1 MTYDEFKKNFLPEF
15 LKIKSING
23 RIAYAKQHLQ
33 RIGAGSGRIVYDIDG
48 EKVLKLAKNS
58 RGVAQ
63 NDAEA
68 GAGYYEQNHNI
79 LAKIYD
85 SPEDESWLISEKA
98 KPVDE
103 ARIIQLT
110 GIPSLNELFT
120 FLRNYEEISKGKKKI
135 IPQDPKVEEAMWEN
149 QFAFAVG
156 DFVASYAQSAGDM
169 GRPSSYGEVIRNG
182 EPTIVLTDYGLSD
195 EVFDTHYSGKKSV
208 RMYEM
213 YGFADGND
221 DMLSDMPPQDAI
233 DTRQSMW
240 ALMPYSVG
248 DGPGVINEK
257 FISFVENRDKY
268 PNKTLKSTPYI
279 LDEFHD
285 VVNNLQEVLN
295 HVKDKKK
302 FYGNLLELQDYLIRG
317 KFYNRE
323 PLQKEIHNIDESTV
337 KGLSDISR
345 EYADSIAVEVADKLN
360 LGIPHH
366 LGEGGNGHAYLVND
380 NKVLKLTHDSCEVDA
395 GGKINAT
402 HPKAL
407 AFVFKIYK
415 AIDDRIN
422 KSLFVLIQEYIADK
436 PHQEFKRYTE
446 IINSLGEDLYGR
458 LLGVLVKGRARKDDQ
473 EFAGKTLQDFPELAK
488 IILSANPTA
497 NINQS
502 DREKAHQFMMGLYE
516 IKIELQQLQIKS
528 NDYMTLSNLGYKN
541 GVLMYYDIGGC
552 VVPEPN
558 IPDDSVIRLPEGKEV
573 MNEDVY
579 GLSREF
585 ADRIANNVAQKY
597 GYGQPKFMEEGSN
610 GSAYDIGNNLVMKI
624 TKDLSEANE
633 NLELIGKPLKYI
645 AQPYKVFSVK
655 SPSAQREIFVIILE
669 KLKTDEKFAAIAERL
684 NFAFDKILGVNL
696 GNVLDYYSRGKASN
710 SDVAKVQK
718 YLARN
723 PQDAEYFNGLLKIV
737 EECRKYGIE
746 SKDYLNPDNLGYK
759 PDGSM
764 GFFDVGFGNWFFK
777 SENKP
782 EEVQVDEDGSA
793 LYSTPNAIGQDDF
806 PAHNNIDTS
815 DSIEN
820 DLHAN
825 SSLYEDLEYNHVV
838 GDATSDVFEISERVM
853 SSMKGS
859 TGVEVKDKCRLGG
872 GTTCNQGDISNLE
885 IKPLNEV
892 NGNDKRDFWAWV
904 SPENNIIKVPILN
917 HKDLI
922 MRVYKDREFGWDYD
936 RVFQQAIKDGWV
948 RVTYEYNQ
956 SNYSGSLALNGYD
969 KNRVKDVFKAKFYSL
984 VQYGN
989 NSVFIDYENP
999 EGSEVFSTRNSD
1011 SKAKLVDY
1019 ISEEIDAKTVH
1030 GDDTKALQYLID
1042 GKRDTCF
1049 IEITPEQFK
1058 LIEKNSLK
1066 VFPVRM
1072 KSQNSMMGIVYRDQI
1087 KALKLYNFAKSR
1099 GGYLQD
1105 KTPDEA
1111 REVGELL
1118 GYMDI
1123 SIEEYIRRKYGKPVP
1138 PAPTEDDYKDLD
1150 EGMDMT
1156 RLDRGVDK
1164 DEMVEVQDF
1173 PLKDLTVSK
1182 RGIAGAIQDIRNN
1195 EPSRTNEP
1203 VLVFYNISNKTFLVE
1218 DGYHR
1223 VAQAYLNKQTTI
1235 PVQIYSNT
1243 WSDYVA
1249 NIAPENR
1256 FNVGE
1261 GVADRYAEKEFNI
1274 ADPNLKM
1281 DVQARGEMERGM
1293 GEVVGKIKGIAIYKN
1308 PKSLMNF
1315 GTNVRAIADSEGNLF
1330 VAQEDAQFYHG
1341 GMGDVLNF
1349 ADNGRI
1355 YSIQNKYQ
1363 LLNRVG
1369 GTHAF
1374 GLGDTGTNYITYD
1387 ENSYKNAVNIL
1398 RAAKRRNPQFEF
1410 YKEKFDNIKGEPI
1423 SLDNLEKNN
1432 IFVENKIMNEA
1443 QIMSIQDLPFK
1454 GEVESLGGEIYAVGG
1469 AVRDSFLG
1477 KDSKDLDIII
1487 RNIPEEQLMVI
1498 LRKYGTVN
1506 PVGKSFA
1513 VVKFKPNGS
1522 TEDIDVALPRTEVST
1537 GEGHKDFVITADPYL
1552 PIEKDLERRD
1562 FTINAIAKD
1571 MQGNVID
1578 PFNGQEDLKS
1588 GVIRITHPKSFSDD
1602 PLRMLRAVQFASRFN
1617 FTIDPETYQMI
1628 RDNAE
1633 KIRTVAK
1640 DRTQEEFL
1648 KIIEKGDPA
1657 KGAFLLKD
1665 TGLLRQMGVD
1675 APMLVGDE
1683 WNNVKTLAEFVY
1695 LLTSG
1700 SQVSPAVFYKRNL
1713 RGDVEIINEING
1725 LIAGLTTQ
1733 SDNPIANR
1741 AFANAMVLNSKGT
1754 NVLQSKILPQ
1764 PLQVACQELL
1774 SGKYPKTTNDLA
1786 ATGDDMKAIGYVEGK
1801 ELGSVRKDMLLKVY
1815 ADKLRNDKQDLLAYA
1830 KQNNAGMIKEEKKPE
1845 DRIEFGCLAIFL
1857 DVPVWNKITSII
1869 RPEDIYEEPGYG
1881 IETDAHTTILYGFH
1895 DEVTSEDCFALFKKN
1910 MPLEPIKIGVKGI
1923 SIFNNL
1929 KFDVVKFDVNS
1940 EELTK
1945 LNGIM
1950 KQLPHD
1956 DKFPDYHPHITIAYV
1971 KRGEGSKYI
1980 KQFEK
1985 ERKLVGKEL
1994 VYTWKGHRGNDGDS
2008 LMLDGSIDEGVADKY
2023 AEKAFN
2029 IPDSTADQNLR
2040 ASAEVQKAE
2049 EKPVAMLKKGNVPVF
2064 ENPRSLTNFGPNT
2077 RAIVDKEGNIFVA
2090 QKNGQFNHGNL
2101 AMALGIVDFED
2112 SIYTSEFMEDYQL
2125 LLRVG
2130 GSNQFG
2136 LSDASEDFARNS
2148 DDYESIDVVKYILGQ
2163 AKSRNPQYDFIPRY
2177 YQDVNKPEE
2186 INEPEAVYELAYP
2199 EMNKMKDSSWDINGV
2214 QVGIKYF
2221 VNKYYEWNQDGY
2233 KDPTERSVLEFIQNN
2248 YEDFVNDE
2256 NLRKELLRA
2265 LTDNDVLDE
2274 EEMNRKVLYTAVV
2287 LDDKSRAALLSRL
2300 GNMIPETWETIA
2312 HHMTMNLGP
2321 IAPEYVKFLGMT
2333 VVLNATEFAMDD
2345 KVMAVG
2351 VEMDSYLTK
2360 NAKPHVTLA
2369 VNRANGGKPMMSNKL
2384 TEWQKLSEPLILT
2397 GKVTEVE

>member
-1 MTYDEFKKNFLPEF
+1 MTYEEFKKNFLPEF
-15 LKIKSING
+15 LNIKSYSGKIK
-23 RIAYAKQHLQ
+23 YASQHLQ

-48 EKVLKLAKNS
+48 EKVLKLAKNT
-58 RGVAQ
+58 RGLAQ

-68 GAGYYEQNHNI
+68 GAGYYEQNHGI

-169 GRPSSYGEVIRNG
+169 GRPSSYGEVIRDG
-182 EPTIVLTDYGLSD
+182 RPAIVLTDYGLSD

-233 DTRQSMW
+233 DTRQGMW
-240 ALMPYSVG
+240 ALMPYGVG

-257 FISFVENRDKY
+257 FISFVENRDRY

-279 LDEFHD
+279 LDEFHEI
-285 VVNNLQEVLN
+285 VNNLTEVLN

-302 FYGNLLELQDYLIRG
+302 FYNNLLELQDYLIRG
-317 KFYNRE
+317 KFYGRE
-323 PLQKEIHNIDESTV
+323 LLQKEIHNIDESTV
-337 KGLSDISR
+337 KGLSEFSR
-345 EYADSIAVEVADKLN
+345 EYADKTAVELAEKLN
-360 LGIPHH
+360 IGIPHH

-380 NKVLKLTHDSCEVDA
+380 NKVLKLTHDACEVDA
-395 GGKINAT
+395 GGKINAV
-402 HPKAL
+402 HPKTL

-415 AIDDRIN
+415 AIDDRTN
-422 KSLFVLIQEYIADK
+422 ESLFVLIQEYIADK

-446 IINSLGEDLYGR
+446 IINMLGEDLYGR
-458 LLGVLVKGRARKDDQ
+458 LLGILVKGRPRRDDQ

-497 NINQS
+497 NINQA
-502 DREKAHQFMMGLYE
+502 DREKAYKFMLGLYD
-516 IKIELQQLQIKS
+516 IKSELQQLQIKS

-552 VVPEPN
+552 IVPEPN

-597 GYGQPKFMEEGSN
+597 GYGPPKFIKEGSN

-633 NLELIGKPLKYI
+633 NLELIGKTLKYI
-645 AQPYKVFSVK
+645 AQPYKVFSVN

-669 KLKTDEKFAAIAERL
+669 KLKTDEKFAAIAERI
-684 NFAFDKILGVNL
+684 NFAFDKILGISL
-696 GNVLDYYSRGKASN
+696 GDVLYYYLNGRASN
-710 SDVAKVQK
+710 TQVTKVQK
-718 YLARN
+718 YMARN
-723 PQDAEYFNGLLKIV
+723 PQDAEYFNGLLKIM
-737 EECRKYGIE
+737 EEAKKYGIQ
-746 SKDYLNPDNLGYK
+746 SMDYVNPDNLGYK

-764 GFFDVGFGNWFFK
+764 GFFDVGFGNWFFR

-838 GDATSDVFEISERVM
+838 GDATDDVFEISERVM

-872 GTTCNQGDISNLE
+872 GTTCNQGDISNLNL
-885 IKPLNEV
+885 KPIDETAEVKLPTTLPGYESFQILNDGQQVGEL
-892 NGNDKRDFWAWV
+892 
-904 SPENNIIKVPILN
+904 NIIDRGVWGKN
-917 HKDLI
+917 H
-922 MRVYKDREFGWDYD
+922 
-936 RVFQQAIKDGWV
+936 
-948 RVTYEYNQ
+948 
-956 SNYSGSLALNGYD
+956 
-969 KNRVKDVFKAKFYSL
+969 
-984 VQYGN
+984 
-989 NSVFIDYENP
+989 
-999 EGSEVFSTRNSD
+999 
-1011 SKAKLVDY
+1011 Y
-1019 ISEEIDAKTVH
+1019 ISIDKIFINDEFRGMGYANEAMQDLFEYADQNKIIITLTPDNLWGANKNKLKSWYKSLGFVENKGKKKDFYTMQAMYRVPKGLMTEEIDAKTVH
-1030 GDDTKALQYLID
+1030 GDDDKALKYLID

-1049 IEITPEQFK
+1049 IEITPEKYK
-1058 LIEKNSLK
+1058 LIEKYSLG

-1072 KSQNSMMGIVYRDQI
+1072 KKQNSMMGIVYRDKI
-1087 KALKLYNFAKSR
+1087 KGLKLYNFAKSR

-1105 KTPDEA
+1105 NTPDEA
-1111 REVGELL
+1111 REVGKLL
-1118 GYMDI
+1118 GYMDA
-1123 SIEEYIRRKYGKPVP
+1123 SVEEYVRRKYGKPVP
-1138 PAPTEDDYKDLD
+1138 TLPSPEDYDDLD
-1150 EGMDMT
+1150 EGVDMT
-1156 RLDRGVDK
+1156 KLERGVDK
-1164 DEMVEVQDF
+1164 DEMVDVPNF
-1173 PLKDLTVSK
+1173 PLKNLTVSK
-1182 RGIAGAIQDIRNN
+1182 RGITGAIQDIRNG

-1203 VLVFYNISNKTFLVE
+1203 VLVFYNISNKLFLVE

-1223 VAQAYLNKQTTI
+1223 VAQAYLDKQTTI

-1249 NIAPENR
+1249 NISPENK
-1256 FNVGE
+1256 FE
-1261 GVADRYAEKEFNI
+1261 
-1274 ADPNLKM
+1274 
-1281 DVQARGEMERGM
+1281 
-1293 GEVVGKIKGIAIYKN
+1293 
-1308 PKSLMNF
+1308 
-1315 GTNVRAIADSEGNLF
+1315 
-1330 VAQEDAQFYHG
+1330 
-1341 GMGDVLNF
+1341 MGDV
-1349 ADNGRI
+1349 
-1355 YSIQNKYQ
+1355 
-1363 LLNRVG
+1363 
-1369 GTHAF
+1369 
-1374 GLGDTGTNYITYD
+1374 
-1387 ENSYKNAVNIL
+1387 
-1398 RAAKRRNPQFEF
+1398 
-1410 YKEKFDNIKGEPI
+1410 
-1423 SLDNLEKNN
+1423 LEKNN
-1432 IFVENKIMNEA
+1432 IFTENVLMNEGE
-1443 QIMSIQDLPFK
+1443 IMSLQDLPFK
-1454 GEVESLGGEIYAVGG
+1454 QEVEQLGGKIFSVGG
-1469 AVRDSFLG
+1469 AVRDEFLG
-1477 KDSKDLDIII
+1477 KQSKDLDVLITGV
-1487 RNIPEEQLMVI
+1487 PFEQLEQ
-1498 LRKYGTVN
+1498 LLGKYGRVDA
-1506 PVGKSFA
+1506 VGKSFG
-1513 VVKFKPNGS
+1513 VLKFKPKGA
-1522 TEDIDVALPRTEVST
+1522 TEDIDIAIPRTETAT
-1537 GEGHKDFVITADPYL
+1537 GEGGHQGFDVKSDHAL

-1571 MQGNVID
+1571 SDGNIVD
-1578 PFNGQEDLKS
+1578 PFNGQQDLKDKI
-1588 GVIRITHPKSFSDD
+1588 IRIVNPQAFSDD
-1602 PLRMLRAVQFASRFN
+1602 PLRMLRAVQFASRFG
-1617 FTIDPETYQMI
+1617 FTIEPKTMQMI
-1628 RDNAE
+1628 TDNASRVKE
-1633 KIRTVAK
+1633 IAPERILT
-1640 DRTQEEFL
+1640 EFD
-1648 KIIEKGDPA
+1648 KIIKKGNITI
-1657 KGAFLLKD
+1657 GAY
-1665 TGLLRQMGVD
+1665 LLRNTGIY
-1675 APMLVGDE
+1675 AAMLGYNPKIAFVGRPFDK
-1683 WNNVKTLAEFVY
+1683 VKTMGEFVY
-1695 LLTSG
+1695 LLLFG
-1700 SQVSPAVFYKRNL
+1700 AENSPSEFYKNTL
-1713 RGDVEIINEING
+1713 KGDIPTYKEIKALEAAFVDNNINNPVKARSIAHNMYLFSPESLNSEIIPNG
-1725 LIAGLTTQ
+1725 L
-1733 SDNPIANR
+1733 
-1741 AFANAMVLNSKGT
+1741 K
-1754 NVLQSKILPQ
+1754 
-1764 PLQVACQELL
+1764 VATQELL
-1774 SGKYPKTTNDLA
+1774 QGKYPKTVNELAVNGNDLV
-1786 ATGDDMKAIGYVEGK
+1786 GLGLQGKAIGDTQK
-1801 ELGSVRKDMLLKVY
+1801 SLLLSVYSDKV
-1815 ADKLRNDKQDLLAYA
+1815 KNNREDLLASV
-1830 KQNNAGMIKEEKKPE
+1830 KQNGEMIKEEKKPE

-1857 DVPVWNKITSII
+1857 DVPVWSKITSII

-1895 DEVTSEDCFALFKKN
+1895 DEVTSEDCFALFKEN

-1923 SIFNNL
+1923 STFSNP

-1950 KQLPHD
+1950 RQLPHD

-1985 ERKLVGKEL
+1985 ERKLVGNEL
-1994 VYTWKGHRGNDGDS
+1994 VYTWKNHRGNDGDR
-2008 LMLDGSIDEGVADKY
+2008 LMLNGEMSEGVADKY

-2049 EKPVAMLKKGNVPVF
+2049 VKPIAILKKGNVSVF
-2064 ENPRSLTNFGPNT
+2064 ENPKSLENFGPNT

-2101 AMALGIVDFED
+2101 ATALGIVDFED
-2112 SIYTSEFMEDYQL
+2112 SIYTNEFMEDYQL

-2130 GSNQFG
+2130 SSNQFG

-2148 DDYESIDVVKYILGQ
+2148 EDYESIDVVKYILGQ

-2199 EMNKMKDSSWDINGV
+2199 EMNKMKDSSWTVNGV

-2221 VNKYYEWNQDGY
+2221 VDKYYEWNQY
-2233 KDPTERSVLEFIQNN
+2233 SHKDPTVGSVLEFIQNN
-2248 YEDFVNDE
+2248 YEDLVNDVE
-2256 NLRKELLRA
+2256 LRKELLRA
-2265 LTDNDVLDE
+2265 LTDNDVLDEE

-2300 GNMIPETWETIA
+2300 GNMIPEGWETIA

-2333 VVLNATEFAMDD
+2333 VVLNATEFAADD

-2351 VEMDSYLTK
+2351 VEVDSYLTK